1 MDNRRSSK
9 YIARGLCPSTLQGD
23 TPLTPTCTQGD
34 VSTMAICYCNISTVR
49 RSLKSNSLKALAYI
63 TGEKIRSDSG
73 EIFSYGRKER
83 VEHFATLL
91 PEDTPEDSELKEPER
106 LFNSIENFEKNSNAC
121 PSKKIIL
128 ALPREL
134 SFEKNKELVET
145 FIKSTIT
152 KAHYACTYAIHT
164 DKDNNNPHCHILIA
178 ARQLEGGKWQQTK
191 YKKEYVL
198 DENGQRVPLIDPK
211 TGLQKLDSRNRK
223 QWKRVNVAVNWID
236 QKDSLKTLKK
246 SWLDL
251 CNVELKKLG
260 KDPLEYWSI
269 AAQGFDKI
277 AQVHEGYAAREIE
290 RRGKVS
296 YMCTLNRAIK
306 KAVSDYE
313 KVKSEAA
320 IIMKDISKAIKSA
333 TIAKKYSGVQQAYLK
348 ASDTRPLFIFKSQKE
363 SFFEKHRKK
372 LELYKSAKDDIKKFF
387 ERYRSSFHRVNWF
400 NASEDF
406 FKRRQWDDL
415 IAKLKLVSPSL
426 ERPSQAQVI
435 APYRKSYKATKPPKA
450 IESRIEPP
458 KAIESRIEIESHI
471 EPPKAIE
478 SRTEPSKAIEGLEVT
493 LAAIGT
499 AKAKL
504 YKLWKSVPKAARPAL
519 EDLMSADQKKALKS
533 FIRNRDLER

>member
-1 MDNRRSSK
+1 M
-9 YIARGLCPSTLQGD
+9 
-23 TPLTPTCTQGD
+23 
-34 VSTMAICYCNISTVR
+34 
-49 RSLKSNSLKALAYI
+49 
-63 TGEKIRSDSG
+63 
-73 EIFSYGRKER
+73 
-83 VEHFATLL
+83 
-91 PEDTPEDSELKEPER
+91 
-106 LFNSIENFEKNSNAC
+106 
-121 PSKKIIL
+121 
-128 ALPREL
+128 
-134 SFEKNKELVET
+134 
-145 FIKSTIT
+145 
-152 KAHYACTYAIHT
+152 
-164 DKDNNNPHCHILIA
+164 
-178 ARQLEGGKWQQTK
+178 
-191 YKKEYVL
+191 
-198 DENGQRVPLIDPK
+198 
-211 TGLQKLDSRNRK
+211 
-223 QWKRVNVAVNWID
+223 
-236 QKDSLKTLKK
+236 
-246 SWLDL
+246 
-251 CNVELKKLG
+251 
-260 KDPLEYWSI
+260 
-269 AAQGFDKI
+269 
-277 AQVHEGYAAREIE
+277 
-290 RRGKVS
+290 
-296 YMCTLNRAIK
+296 
-306 KAVSDYE
+306 
-313 KVKSEAA
+313 
-320 IIMKDISKAIKSA
+320 
-333 TIAKKYSGVQQAYLK
+333 K

-458 KAIESRIEIESHI
+458 KAIESRIAPKAIESHI